1 MPETLTPILQ
11 HLNLSDQMFLLMLP
25 TELVLLLLLFLE
37 EQKDISSLSR
47 TCVRLH
53 TILSPWLYRNN
64 ARNLGSSALL
74 WAAKNGNEATAHH
87 LILGGANISITD
99 DIGLTPLSYT
109 AAKGHESIVHL
120 LMQTEKANADSVG
133 LRGWTPLF
141 WAAENGQEAVVK
153 LLLQTETV
161 SIDSKDF

>member
-1 MPETLTPILQ
+1 M
-11 HLNLSDQMFLLMLP
+11 
-25 TELVLLLLLFLE
+25 
-37 EQKDISSLSR
+37 
-47 TCVRLH
+47 
-53 TILSPWLYRNN
+53 
-64 ARNLGSSALL
+64 
-74 WAAKNGNEATAHH
+74 
-87 LILGGANISITD
+87 ILGGANISITD